1 MIGMHISRRKFF
13 QVSLL
18 SGFSLYPNSQGK
30 NERLLRKRL
39 PFQPTI
45 TNYNETGRGIII
57 EGKTLLI
64 AIALDADAEMV
75 EGSLPV
81 ELLPSGNERLI
92 EPQPLFLAAW
102 AIGLQFGSSSQRFS
116 RH

>member
-1 MIGMHISRRKFF
+1 MRITRRKFF

-18 SGFSLYPNSQGK
+18 SSFSLYPSSQGK
-30 NERLLRKRL
+30 NERLLRKRF

-64 AIALDADAEMV
+64 AIALDAEAEMV

-81 ELLPSGNERLI
+81 ELLPSGNERL
-92 EPQPLFLAAW
+92 
-102 AIGLQFGSSSQRFS
+102 SRNRFS
-116 RH
+116 SIRQVTDASFVPSSPRRSMP